1 MEIADIPGI
10 RQGPLPPVAPA
21 AGPAAAEAARKFE
34 ALLLSQALNSMFEG
48 VSTEGLFGGGYAEEV
63 FRSMMLEAV
72 ADSMAANGGGLG
84 IAGHVRAQIAQYG
97 QAQEG

>member
-10 RQGPLPPVAPA
+10 RQPPLPQ
-21 AGPAAAEAARKFE
+21 AGPAGAAEAARKFE

-72 ADSMAANGGGLG
+72 ADGMASSGGGLG